1 MTSPDPPRTPQLRLF
16 DKNIQYARD
25 LITGGAALQGLRNF
39 PAADYGDLGKAH
51 PEDLYRA
58 AWNQAVAAMDHW
70 LHDEVIERA
79 VKLANDTG
87 NQRPP
92 SLANLK
98 MPFKMVERMR
108 NEAANVV
115 FRDFLEDEYRR
126 KSFHNTED
134 ITGGIKLVTHLTSD
148 RIWDT
153 IGKAFNMTREQ
164 VKQRHDGEIIKRRND
179 ISHRADMN
187 ANGQRQPMSED
198 QARAAI
204 EWISNLVHE
213 LFGLLG

>member
-1 MTSPDPPRTPQLRLF
+1 MTSPDTVGTSQLRLF
-16 DKNIQYARD
+16 DENIEYARD
-25 LITGGAALQGLRNF
+25 LIAGGFALEGLRNF
-39 PAADYGDLGKAH
+39 PTANYGDLGKAH

-87 NQRPP
+87 NLRPP

-98 MPFKMVERMR
+98 IPFKMVERMR
-108 NEAANVV
+108 EEGSHVV

-134 ITGGIKLVTHLTSD
+134 ITTGIKLITYLTSNE
-148 RIWDT
+148 IWDSV
-153 IGKAFNMTREQ
+153 GRAVNMTREE
-164 VKQRHDGEIIKRRND
+164 VKRHHDSEIIKRRND
-179 ISHRADMN
+179 ISHRADRD
-187 ANGQRQPMSED
+187 ANGQRQPISAD
-198 QARAAI
+198 QACAAVD
-204 EWISNLVHE
+204 WINDLVYE
-213 LFGLLG
+213 LSGILG